1 MPTTTTPTTT
11 ETQKPKTSRPAKR
24 KASAGRATRSSSAG
38 STSRSSSAGSA
49 SRSASRGR
57 TRRASTRRSSSN
69 RSIASGYSQTAE
81 KLLSRGKQALGGAYE
96 WAESAGRSLP
106 SISDKIHMP
115 STRRAQSMM
124 EDNPLMVGALGLGL
138 GLALAAM
145 MPLTGRSGSWSMLGQ
160 SRSQGSTR
168 RRRGGRSKS

>member
-11 ETQKPKTSRPAKR
+11 EQQKPKTSRPAKR
-24 KASAGRATRSSSAG
+24 KASAGRGSRSSTSG
-38 STSRSSSAGSA
+38 STSRSA
-49 SRSASRGR
+49 SRSR
-57 TRRASTRRSSSN
+57 TRRASSRRRSGGN
-69 RSIASGYSQTAE
+69 RSASSGYSQTAE
-81 KLLSRGKQALGGAYE
+81 KLLSRGKQALGGAYK

-106 SISDKIHMP
+106 NISDKISIP
-115 STRRAQSMM
+115 SARRAQSMM

-160 SRSQGSTR
+160 SRTQSSGR
-168 RRRGGRSKS
+168 RGRGGRSKS